1 MQPFLTSEI
10 LKEKELSLEGTIPSE
25 LGLRVHRAIS
35 WLHRA
40 ENQVEDED
48 AAFIFYWVAFNAAYA
63 RDKGDWT
70 PVRERE
76 AFSKFFELILELD
89 EENRIYDNIW
99 EQFSAPIRI
108 LSDNKYVYQ
117 PFWNHCNNVP
127 GYENWEESFQS
138 SKHTMNSALA
148 QRNTKMVLNLLFDR
162 LYVLRNQLFHGAA
175 TWHGTVNRAQVKDGA
190 KILQFLVPIFVDIM
204 MDNLETDWGAPSYPV
219 V

>member
-1 MQPFLTSEI
+1 MTSEL
-10 LKEKELSLEGTIPSE
+10 LKEKERSLEGTIPSE

-63 RDKGDWT
+63 RDKEDWT

-76 AFSKFFELILELD
+76 TFSKFFELILELD
-89 EENRIYDNIW
+89 EENRIYDTIW
-99 EQFSAPIRI
+99 EQFSAPVRI

-117 PFWNHCNNVP
+117 PFWNHYNNVP
-127 GYENWEESFQS
+127 GYENWEESFQA
-138 SKHTMNSALA
+138 SKQAMNSALA
-148 QRNTKMVLNLLFDR
+148 HSNTKMVLNVLFDR

-190 KILQFLVPIFVDIM
+190 KILKFLVPIFVDIM